1 MNTFSR
7 TLLLA
12 AFSVTLA
19 ACSSTG
25 DQVAANSSD
34 DIEVHEPDKV
44 TCKTV
49 VKTGSRVGSK
59 VCKTNRAWTETARR
73 SKEYAENIQRR
84 SQHSTPPSN

>member
-1 MNTFSR
+1 MNTVFK
-7 TLLLA
+7 TLLLGT
-12 AFSVTLA
+12 FCLTLA

-34 DIEVHEPDKV
+34 IEIHEPDKV

-73 SKEYAENIQRR
+73 SKEYAENIPRK